1 MVHSHQRLNMF
12 EVVLLNTVYIFSS
25 ENLYKPML
33 VDFKYNILKMQIS
46 DCMNSMENS
55 VFQSSLS
62 GFHSVKPGL
71 TKNVFL
77 M

>member
-1 MVHSHQRLNMF
+1 
-12 EVVLLNTVYIFSS
+12 
-25 ENLYKPML
+25 ML

-71 TKNVFL
+71 TKNVLL
-77 M
+77 MEWGVRRFSGYFYMWIVIN

>member
-1 MVHSHQRLNMF
+1 
-12 EVVLLNTVYIFSS
+12 
-25 ENLYKPML
+25 ML

-62 GFHSVKPGL
+62 GFDSVKPGL
-71 TKNVFL
+71 TINVLL

>member
-1 MVHSHQRLNMF
+1 
-12 EVVLLNTVYIFSS
+12 
-25 ENLYKPML
+25 ML
-33 VDFKYNILKMQIS
+33 VDFTYNILKMQIS

-62 GFHSVKPGL
+62 GFHLIRPGL
-71 TKNVFL
+71 TKNVLL

>member
-1 MVHSHQRLNMF
+1 MS
-12 EVVLLNTVYIFSS
+12 
-25 ENLYKPML
+25 

-62 GFHSVKPGL
+62 GFGSVKPGL
-71 TKNVFL
+71 TKNVLL

>member
-1 MVHSHQRLNMF
+1 
-12 EVVLLNTVYIFSS
+12 
-25 ENLYKPML
+25 ML

-55 VFQSSLS
+55 VFQPSLS
-62 GFHSVKPGL
+62 GFHSVEPGL
-71 TKNVFL
+71 TKNVLL

>member
-1 MVHSHQRLNMF
+1 
-12 EVVLLNTVYIFSS
+12 
-25 ENLYKPML
+25 ML
-33 VDFKYNILKMQIS
+33 VDYKYDILKMQIS

-71 TKNVFL
+71 TKNVLL
-77 M
+77 MWMGCKTIFWLLLYVDSN

>member
-1 MVHSHQRLNMF
+1 
-12 EVVLLNTVYIFSS
+12 
-25 ENLYKPML
+25 ML

-71 TKNVFL
+71 TKNVLL
-77 M
+77 MCMGCKTIFWLLLYVDSN